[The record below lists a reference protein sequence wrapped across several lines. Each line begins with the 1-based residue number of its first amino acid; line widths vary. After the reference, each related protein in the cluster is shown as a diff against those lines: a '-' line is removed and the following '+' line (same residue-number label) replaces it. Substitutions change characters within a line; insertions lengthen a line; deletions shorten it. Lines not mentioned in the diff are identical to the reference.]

1 MKCEE
6 CEERERMPVNKGLEQ
21 VGNKERDEKRIRLKR
36 LRIRAERKGGR
47 LIEKIKTEKRELEQG
62 GEDN

>member
-47 LIEKIKTEKRELEQG
+47 LTEKNKNGEKRIRAKRG
-62 GEDN
+62 G